1 MSQLLHFLASLL
13 SRWVHVISVCEE
25 IRRIYLCHFQSR
37 LCKKI
42 YFLHTFFKNP
52 FLVWKQLITMLWK
65 VKVEREK
72 IEGTWVYVSL
82 HKIVSQR
89 QRNRPVYLKTVSFH
103 CVDSLCLLRLFV
115 STAVV
120 TLTNWE
126 MYCLWWKK
134 SHVCVCVCVH
144 TLLSVQFYGF

>member
-1 MSQLLHFLASLL
+1 MKTKILLTWENIVPYSGEKLGAMPCCIRDLKINHQILYFSLLKERVAIAKWLLSQLLHFLASLL

-42 YFLHTFFKNP
+42 HFLHTFLKNP
-52 FLVWKQLITMLWK
+52 FLVWKHLITMLWK

-82 HKIVSQR
+82 HKIESPR
-89 QRNRPVYLKTVSFH
+89 DKEIDLYT
-103 CVDSLCLLRLFV
+103 
-115 STAVV
+115 
-120 TLTNWE
+120 
-126 MYCLWWKK
+126 
-134 SHVCVCVCVH
+134 
-144 TLLSVQFYGF
+144 